1 MFHFPI
7 SNMMMLMMVVT
18 IAQPPS
24 MMRMVHSFSTTSVS
38 STNKL
43 QQHRV
48 PPNYDSPRKRQPLFM
63 VPKYVDN
70 KWIPQ
75 TKEDLPE
82 AGYDIF
88 GTFLRHGPMPALTRI
103 TQPEDYEQAILK
115 FMVQDQ
121 CDYISAQGNM
131 DAYLRNP
138 ADWSYTRMEDTKRG
152 VAQQRDYVTIQ
163 TGEIVLVLVWS
174 GIVFALVG
182 RAIYSATNGVDF
194 VRVSMQFVF
203 AKCRL
208 LCWQFWKSQL
218 VPDNFT
224 FSFYFDTGSTIGAL
238 VPSMEVIKLLFY
250 TAVQQIK

>member
-1 MFHFPI
+1 
-7 SNMMMLMMVVT
+7 MMMLMMVVT
-18 IAQPPS
+18 IAQLSPS
-24 MMRMVHSFSTTSVS
+24 MMMRMVHSFSTTTVS
-38 STNKL
+38 STNTQHQH
-43 QQHRV
+43 QQQRL

-75 TKEDLPE
+75 TKEDLPA

-88 GTFLRHGPMPALTRI
+88 GTFLRHGPKPALTRI

-194 VRVSMQFVF
+194 VRVNAICV
-203 AKCRL
+203 AK
-208 LCWQFWKSQL
+208 
-218 VPDNFT
+218 
-224 FSFYFDTGSTIGAL
+224 
-238 VPSMEVIKLLFY
+238 
-250 TAVQQIK
+250 